1 MSGEMNDIDYYTLL
15 GVQRSSDADE
25 IREAIKRERTKWSG
39 RVPTRGVEARQVLSR
54 INAAE
59 KTLLDPQRRKKYDEE
74 LDKAAEGW
82 PEQAAQFCAAGMSDF
97 ALMAVENAILENPRD
112 IEVWKLAADIYFAL
126 GMDKELD
133 EDQVEKLDEKLDK
146 AIQQLFAID
155 PKDPMS
161 YELRGDV
168 ALKNYPKEFPSGPL
182 FFASAGIS
190 YDSCSLTSAAKLYE
204 NMMQMGDM
212 YGDTRMKNVAHAK
225 HAVCTAQK
233 FWPRIATAYSRIQS
247 DPIETS
253 RTRLAELR
261 ASIESH
267 FSGCPDILDTY
278 TSRWDSIVRI
288 GTCVSVLAKQD
299 YLLRCDGLEKYLA
312 REVQERPKREAQQ
325 RAEAQRQEEAR
336 RQAEEEARRQAE
348 EEARRQEKARQRAA
362 LKRAWNRINFPLLV
376 LVEYYI
382 LVSYTPAYV
391 APANQAFYG
400 IAVYFI
406 SGCIAAVLDRLDG
419 DRLAGGKWFGWRTFL
434 SFFVVPWALVC
445 FIYHIPIL

>member
-1 MSGEMNDIDYYTLL
+1 MSGEMNDIDYYSLL
-15 GVQRSSDADE
+15 NLPRSSDADE

-54 INAAE
+54 INAAG

-82 PEQAAQFCAAGMSDF
+82 PERAARFCAAGMSDL
-97 ALMAVENAILENPRD
+97 ASSAVENAIRDDPRD
-112 IEVWKLAADIYFAL
+112 IEVWKLAADIYFSMRTDGGL
-126 GMDKELD
+126 DEERDKELI
-133 EDQVEKLDEKLDK
+133 EELDRKLDK

-168 ALKNYPKEFPSGPL
+168 ALKDYSKEAPSDPYSLLHQGFPIAL
-182 FFASAGIS
+182 AGIP
-190 YDSCSLTSAAKLYE
+190 YRSCSLTSAAKLYE
-204 NMMQMGDM
+204 QMMQTGDM

-225 HAVCTAQK
+225 HAICTAQK
-233 FWPRIATAYSRIQS
+233 FWPRIAKAYSRIQS

-253 RTRLAELR
+253 RTEIAELR

-267 FSGCPDILDTY
+267 FSGCPDVLDTY

-288 GTCVSVLAKQD
+288 GTCVKGILVKQD

-312 REVQERPKREAQQ
+312 QEVQERPKREAQQ

-336 RQAEEEARRQAE
+336 RRAEEEARRRRVDALTD
-348 EEARRQEKARQRAA
+348 ARSRSGGDERANDAR
-362 LKRAWNRINFPLLV
+362 LLR
-376 LVEYYI
+376 
-382 LVSYTPAYV
+382 
-391 APANQAFYG
+391 
-400 IAVYFI
+400 
-406 SGCIAAVLDRLDG
+406 D
-419 DRLAGGKWFGWRTFL
+419 
-434 SFFVVPWALVC
+434 VPPHW
-445 FIYHIPIL
+445 

>member
-25 IREAIKRERTKWSG
+25 IGKVIKRERTKWSG
-39 RVPTRGVEARQVLSR
+39 RVSTRGEKARQVLSR

-74 LDKAAEGW
+74 LDKAAVGW

-146 AIQQLFAID
+146 AIQQLFTINS
-155 PKDPMS
+155 KDPMS

-168 ALKNYPKEFPSGPL
+168 ALKDYPKEFPSGPL

-204 NMMQMGDM
+204 KMMQLGDM

-225 HAVCTAQK
+225 HAICTAQK

-253 RTRLAELR
+253 RTEIAELR

-267 FSGCPDILDTY
+267 FSGCPDVLDTY

-325 RAEAQRQEEAR
+325 RAEAQRQ
-336 RQAEEEARRQAE
+336 EEARRQAE

-434 SFFVVPWALVC
+434 SFFVVPWALVY
-445 FIYHIPIL
+445 FVLH

>member
-25 IREAIKRERTKWSG
+25 IGKAIKRERTKWSG
-39 RVPTRGVEARQVLSR
+39 RVSTRGEKARQVRRR
-54 INAAE
+54 IDAAE

-74 LDKAAEGW
+74 LDKAAVGW

-146 AIQQLFAID
+146 AIQQLFTINS
-155 PKDPMS
+155 KDPMS

-168 ALKNYPKEFPSGPL
+168 ALKDYPKEFPSGPL

-204 NMMQMGDM
+204 KMMQLGDM

-225 HAVCTAQK
+225 HAICTAQK
-233 FWPRIATAYSRIQS
+233 FWPRIAKAYSRIQS

-253 RTRLAELR
+253 RTEITELR

-267 FSGCPDILDTY
+267 FSGCPDVLDTY

-325 RAEAQRQEEAR
+325 RVEARRQEEAR
-336 RQAEEEARRQAE
+336 RRAEEEARRRAE

-362 LKRAWNRINFPLLV
+362 LERTWNRINYPLLI

-382 LVSYTPAYV
+382 LVSYMPAYV
-391 APANQAFYG
+391 TPANLVAHWL
-400 IAVYFI
+400 VVSFI
-406 SGCIAAVLDRLDG
+406 SGCIAAVLDRL
-419 DRLAGGKWFGWRTFL
+419 GGGEWVGWRTLL
-434 SFFVVPWALVC
+434 SIFVVPWALAYFV
-445 FIYHIPIL
+445 FH

>member
-15 GVQRSSDADE
+15 GVQRSSDVDE
-25 IREAIKRERTKWSG
+25 IGKAIMRERTKWSG
-39 RVPTRGVEARQVLSR
+39 RVPTRGEKARQVRRR
-54 INAAE
+54 IDAAE

-336 RQAEEEARRQAE
+336 RQAEEEARRQ
-348 EEARRQEKARQRAA
+348 EKARQRAA